1 MADKRGPAIAQLTR
15 LLYLLPAASG
25 EDGLLLAEAAR
36 RLNVDVETVLED
48 LADVSAR
55 EFYHPAGGVED
66 LRVEVEADRIRVRSG
81 GKFIRPRRLAP
92 REALATHLAL
102 RRYAAGLE
110 GDAYEH
116 VLSVADRIASG
127 LAVMPVDDLADRISV
142 EETGDSAGS
151 MLAPLRRATAAGVQ
165 CELVYAPADGAAP
178 TERTLNPYVIAVA
191 DGHWY
196 VIGACGTRQ
205 DVRVF
210 RIDRIVDLR
219 LTDRP
224 FSVPSDFRPE
234 DYVHDGQVFR
244 SDETTEVSISYRGRA
259 ASRMVERPQAEVH
272 SDGSVSVCHD
282 VAEPD
287 WAVRHVLGF
296 GGEVVIERPVEMRTQ
311 VTAAADRIAR
321 LHRPAE

>member
-25 EDGLLLAEAAR
+25 EDGLSLAEAAR
-36 RLNVDVETVLED
+36 RLNVDVETVLQD

-55 EFYHPAGGVED
+55 EFYHPAGGAED
-66 LRVEVEADRIRVRSG
+66 LRVEVEADRIRVQSG
-81 GKFIRPRRLAP
+81 GKFTRPRRLAP

-102 RRYAAGLE
+102 RRYAAGLD
-110 GDAYEH
+110 GDAYDR
-116 VLSVADRIASG
+116 VLSVAGRIASG
-127 LAVMPVDDLADRISV
+127 LALMPVDDLADRISV
-142 EETGDSAGS
+142 EETGDSAGPT
-151 MLAPLRRATAAGVQ
+151 LAPLRRATAAGVQ

-178 TERTLNPYVIAVA
+178 TERTLDPYVIAVA

-219 LTDRP
+219 LTNRP

-234 DYVHDGQVFR
+234 DYVRDGRVFR
-244 SDETTEVSISYRGRA
+244 SDETTEVSINYRRSA
-259 ASRMVERPQAEVH
+259 ASRMAERPRAEMH
-272 SDGSVSVCHD
+272 PDGSVSLCHD
-282 VAEPD
+282 VAESD
-287 WAVRHVLGF
+287 WAVRHVLSF
-296 GGEVVIERPVEMRTQ
+296 GGEAVIETPADLRAQ
-311 VTAAADRIAR
+311 VVAATDRINR
-321 LHRPAE
+321 VHRPAE